1 MDAAE
6 RFAAAL
12 KESEQREQLA
22 RKREREARA
31 EADLRRAQ
39 ETARANELAEA
50 NRDLEK
56 AIETVR
62 AARRAG
68 KGAAAADEVWKL
80 AKARVIELETGDRPG
95 WAPAQAI
102 DTAETVPEE
111 RPDTDSEFAESA
123 EDTPAEDTP
132 ADEGS
137 AP

>member
-22 RKREREARA
+22 RKREREAKA
-31 EADLRRAQ
+31 EANLRRVEAA
-39 ETARANELAEA
+39 ARANELTKAR
-50 NRDLEK
+50 RDLEK
-56 AIETVR
+56 AIEAVR

-68 KGAAAADEVWKL
+68 KGAAAADEVWKS

-95 WAPAQAI
+95 WAPTPAI
-102 DTAETVPEE
+102 DTAATVPEDM
-111 RPDTDSEFAESA
+111 PDTDTEFAESA
-123 EDTPAEDTP
+123 EDTPVEDTP

>member
-22 RKREREARA
+22 RKREREAKA
-31 EADLRRAQ
+31 EADLRRA
-39 ETARANELAEA
+39 EAAARANELAA
-50 NRDLEK
+50 ARRDLER
-56 AIETVR
+56 AIEAVR

-68 KGAAAADEVWKL
+68 KGAVAADEVWKA

-95 WAPAQAI
+95 WAPAQASDAA
-102 DTAETVPEE
+102 DTEPADV
-111 RPDTDSEFAESA
+111 PDTDGEV
-123 EDTPAEDTP
+123 DTLAEDTP
-132 ADEGS
+132 ADEDS